1 MVPSPRFELG
11 MLVRLFLRQVCLPFH
26 QEGETVVNCVVP
38 QARFERAIATVF
50 KAAVS
55 TDSTIG
61 ALTILCGA
69 SPRIRTERNLLFE
82 NSASADCASDAVMV
96 GDAWR
101 DRTADG
107 RIDNP
112 VLCR

>member
-69 SPRIRTERNLLFE
+69 SPRIRTSDWTALQAAALIL
-82 NSASADCASDAVMV
+82 SAIARELVV
-96 GDAWR
+96 GDGIEPPAR
-101 DRTADG
+101 C
-107 RIDNP
+107 
-112 VLCR
+112 L